1 MQEEYEI
8 KIYLITNKIKG
19 IYTQYMYTCGKKKQ
33 KYIQNTC
40 STIEYNV
47 NLHVMQPI
55 AQN

>member
-19 IYTQYMYTCGKKKQ
+19 IYTQYTCGKKKQ

-47 NLHVMQPI
+47 NLHVMQPF